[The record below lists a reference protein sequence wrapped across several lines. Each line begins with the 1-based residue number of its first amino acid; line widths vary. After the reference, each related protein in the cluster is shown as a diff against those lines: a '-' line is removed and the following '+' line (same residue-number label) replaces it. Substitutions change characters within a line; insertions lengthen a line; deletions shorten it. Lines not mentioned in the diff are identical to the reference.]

1 MSGRVAVNDRRVDLL
16 DYPGGAGG
24 KAPVRAALEHGDTVV
39 TVRHTEHLH
48 LDVVLIRPELR
59 QGVELLRPF
68 GPDEQRDS
76 AHSHCPGTAVKCS
89 SAATSA
95 SRRYN
100 RCSRAGRKRGG
111 SPSVI
116 DQVGTGNLRV
126 RRHFFALPQLLLSI
140 APSIP
145 TDSAAPPTLVVSC
158 PGA

>member
-68 GPDEQRDS
+68 GPDELHRLYRRLAD
-76 AHSHCPGTAVKCS
+76 V
-89 SAATSA
+89 AALEH
-95 SRRYN
+95 
-100 RCSRAGRKRGG
+100 SRAGRKRGG

-116 DQVGTGNLRV
+116 DVIDQIGTGNLRV